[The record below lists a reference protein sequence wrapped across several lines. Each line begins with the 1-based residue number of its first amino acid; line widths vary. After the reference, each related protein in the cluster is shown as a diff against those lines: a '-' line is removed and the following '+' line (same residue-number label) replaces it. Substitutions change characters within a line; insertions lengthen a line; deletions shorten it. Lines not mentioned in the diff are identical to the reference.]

1 MSLYRERGRILDTQG
16 EVDAIKTWNIDPDK
30 TARENLWSA
39 AIFAADCFRRK
50 YVKAGMKLTR
60 EEWQEVL
67 DDIVLSAVRSFMNK
81 VNRGEINMEYSF
93 YQNVYSCVY
102 SWFNVRLDHFLRT
115 VVKRKMDNIDRLEH
129 EQTQFFLDTARKPMY
144 ISGDGDRKTAR
155 CNLKACLS
163 KSVNLT
169 HLAAEWVDDYFT
181 YVESCEDAGIPVN
194 RYNPMYILGAPYAT
208 GEIVKGVKMI
218 LIRDT
223 VVNDAVLGSL
233 YVGGIKVCETLENN
247 AKLIPCG
254 EYNLNVSKSPK
265 FDRMLPL
272 VYNDEVP
279 MRRGIRMHV
288 GNSGKDT
295 TGCILV
301 GFERNGDR
309 LVNSRGAESVVT
321 GLAANDAKLIITTSW
336 LLKGEKGLA

>member
-1 MSLYRERGRILDTQG
+1 M
-16 EVDAIKTWNIDPDK
+16 KTWNIDPEK

-39 AIFAADCFRRK
+39 ATFAAERLRKK
-50 YVKAGMKLTR
+50 YVKGGLRLTG
-60 EEWQEVL
+60 EEWKDVI
-67 DDIVLSAVRSFMNK
+67 DDIVLAAVKQFMSK
-81 VNRGEINMEYSF
+81 VNRGEVNMEYSF

-102 SWFNVRLDHFLRT
+102 SFFNVRLDHFLRT
-115 VVKRKMDNIDRLEH
+115 VVKRKMDNIDRFEP
-129 EQTQFFLDTARKPMY
+129 ETAQFLVDTAKKPMY

-155 CNLKACLS
+155 CNLKSWLS
-163 KSVNLT
+163 KSCRLT
-169 HLAAEWVDDYFT
+169 HLAAEWADDFFM
-181 YVESCEDAGIPVN
+181 YVESCESTGIPVN

-218 LIRDT
+218 LIRDSI
-223 VVNDAVLGSL
+223 VNDAVLGSL
-233 YVGGIKVCETLENN
+233 YVDGIKVCETLENK

-265 FDRMLPL
+265 FGRMLPL

-279 MRRGIRMHV
+279 MHRGIRIHV
-288 GNSGKDT
+288 GNSVKDT

-309 LVNSRGAESVVT
+309 LVNSRNAESAVT
-321 GLAANDAKLIITTSW
+321 GLAANDAKLIITTN
-336 LLKGEKGLA
+336 GMV